1 MADEFTRNTFPFR
14 FTVPP
19 ASLDPSVPRPGPYL
33 FHGGGMQ
40 NPHYPL
46 LSTNAVQFMSAPSL
60 RSTSSTPASST
71 SSGESSEN
79 SPTEGSGNRNR
90 CPNRSDAETRF
101 LLEIWRD
108 SFPISR
114 KRNSGA
120 WDTIAKKLNNIL
132 KEQKIRGFRTSVQC
146 KARIKYLQIEYK
158 RVKDHN
164 SRSGNDRETF
174 EYLEEVDEVLGCK
187 PNITPK
193 RVLECGLAADDT
205 SAKTGDGEDSLNAG
219 SSIHKSDED
228 QLEMEFEKTL
238 KPGHKRAKAS
248 KGKKPAANK
257 SKVTSSAETGDL
269 VEFLEK
275 SQTKDHEFFER
286 LAEREAERELKSQK
300 LMFDAVRDIARI
312 FKADT

>member
-1 MADEFTRNTFPFR
+1 
-14 FTVPP
+14 
-19 ASLDPSVPRPGPYL
+19 
-33 FHGGGMQ
+33 MQ
-40 NPHYPL
+40 NPQYPL
-46 LSTNAVQFMSAPSL
+46 LSTNALQFMPATSL
-60 RSTSSTPASST
+60 RSTSSSPASST
-71 SSGESSEN
+71 STGESSEN
-79 SPTEGSGNRNR
+79 SPTEGSVNRNR
-90 CPNRSDAETRF
+90 CPNWLDAETRF

-114 KRNSGA
+114 RRNNGA

-132 KEQKIRGFRTSVQC
+132 KGQKISSFRTGVHC
-146 KARIKYLQIEYK
+146 KSRIKYLQDEYK

-174 EYLEEVDEVLGCK
+174 EYFEEIDEVLGCK
-187 PNITPK
+187 PNIAPK
-193 RVLECGLAADDT
+193 RILECGLAADDT
-205 SAKTGDGEDSLNAG
+205 SAKTGDGEDSPNAG
-219 SSIHKSDED
+219 PSIHESDED

-238 KPGHKRAKAS
+238 KPGQKRAKAS

-257 SKVTSSAETGDL
+257 SSAGTGAL
-269 VEFLEK
+269 LEFLEK

>member
-1 MADEFTRNTFPFR
+1 
-14 FTVPP
+14 
-19 ASLDPSVPRPGPYL
+19 
-33 FHGGGMQ
+33 MQ

-114 KRNSGA
+114 RRSSGA

-132 KEQKIRGFRTSVQC
+132 KEQKISIFRTGVQC
-146 KARIKYLQIEYK
+146 KARIKYLQDEYK

-164 SRSGNDRETF
+164 SPSGNDRETF
-174 EYLEEVDEVLGCK
+174 EYFEEIDEVLGCK
-187 PNITPK
+187 LNITPK

-205 SAKTGDGEDSLNAG
+205 SAKTGDGK
-219 SSIHKSDED
+219 IRR
-228 QLEMEFEKTL
+228 T
-238 KPGHKRAKAS
+238 P
-248 KGKKPAANK
+248 
-257 SKVTSSAETGDL
+257 
-269 VEFLEK
+269 
-275 SQTKDHEFFER
+275 
-286 LAEREAERELKSQK
+286 
-300 LMFDAVRDIARI
+300 VRQSTRVMRI
-312 FKADT
+312 N

>member
-1 MADEFTRNTFPFR
+1 
-14 FTVPP
+14 
-19 ASLDPSVPRPGPYL
+19 
-33 FHGGGMQ
+33 MQ

-46 LSTNAVQFMSAPSL
+46 LSTNAVQFMSAASL

-79 SPTEGSGNRNR
+79 SPTEGSVNRNR
-90 CPNRSDAETRF
+90 CPNWSDAETRF

-114 KRNSGA
+114 RRNSGA

-132 KEQKIRGFRTSVQC
+132 KGQKISSFRTGVQC
-146 KARIKYLQIEYK
+146 KARIKYLQDEYK

-164 SRSGNDRETF
+164 SRCGNDRETF

-193 RVLECGLAADDT
+193 RVLECGRAADDT

-219 SSIHKSDED
+219 PSIHESDED

-248 KGKKPAANK
+248 KGKSPPQINPRSHHLLRQAIWW
-257 SKVTSSAETGDL
+257 SS
-269 VEFLEK
+269 
-275 SQTKDHEFFER
+275 
-286 LAEREAERELKSQK
+286 
-300 LMFDAVRDIARI
+300 
-312 FKADT
+312 